1 MKKFVKGLLVS
12 GFAVALLAGCSNK
25 GKCSSSECPQPQPA
39 PVKEEW
45 SAMETRLFELTGIGE
60 LPFDFE
66 LSLEDLDDTG
76 ILYATSAS
84 EVTEDDVD
92 TYADKLLEG
101 DVYFEYDA
109 GTQDG
114 LSLDVSALGFDED
127 AQKYQFYRP
136 YQDKET
142 SFFADVVTIGLDEDS
157 HLRVAAVSA
166 YLPLYAYFG
175 PGLSNGTGIYTL
187 EFTDSE
193 IGVIDFYNMIYGEI
207 VTSTTGGNFSQTV
220 PTTRAAHPE
229 IVTDAT
235 CGAFANSAVM
245 APYFYGN
252 TESDSF
258 QANYSIFYI
267 KALDDET
274 GPESY
279 TASEFGSVIS
289 QAMEYMAQETY
300 PNAPEQDWDW
310 GYVNEEGEDPDP
322 TKGIWF
328 DYLDLGGFSVTVTY
342 SLQEVSLGGQ
352 AANVI
357 AVEFEPSKFELPVRG
372 REMASALGE
381 SISYEAQYLSDYE
394 AMGYYIST
402 GLLGEVTDEYNAEA
416 AQLDIDRALYQ
427 SEYVGIDQLRN
438 WRQTSATAYQEALTF
453 DGEIRVTGGVVLQ
466 QYTPTGSDKT
476 YWTFTVQLSQRTV
489 AEVASGYANYIN
501 YGINQAISAGII
513 SSGSADFYAWKGVP
527 SLLAASASV
536 TDLEVTMSTA
546 ASAWAQLVGVEDLL
560 DLVSRLDPDDFV
572 DEGES
577 TTRAD
582 AWEAIMDAYSEVEV
596 DLSNNLYIFRFLIG
610 DCMTLYTAIE
620 DGVQPIRDA
629 YAGTFADDLADV
641 GIVADNYD
649 DDDWTQI
656 SAGIASFNYDSCYS
670 SSECDAQFSKFVA
683 AVNNNFKQWK
693 VKYQLLMDSLLDE
706 YADRQEE
713 YEATDWTSLQTILS
727 TGAEAVEAAIEAD
740 NKVDTITAYETA
752 RDDAA
757 LVPTKLDTYKAAR
770 KAEFESFFTT
780 TYNNANYFSDDW
792 SNEGQTGVQDIYS
805 AAVPAI
811 ETATSKDAVDA
822 VIASAKDSMDAVKTA
837 AERKQD
843 GKDEL
848 DAYVGSLDQEKVE
861 AHAAAVEAAVA
872 DAKDDI
878 DAASDK
884 DSIDSIIS
892 LAKEQIAAIIGD

>member
-25 GKCSSSECPQPQPA
+25 GKSSSSECPQPQPA

-60 LPFDFE
+60 LPFDYQ
-66 LSLEDLDDTG
+66 LSLENLDDTG

-101 DVYFEYDA
+101 DVYSQYDA

-114 LSLDVSALGFDED
+114 LSLDVSALGFDQD
-127 AQKYQFYRP
+127 AQMYQFYRP
-136 YQDKET
+136 YQDKEA

-166 YLPLYAYFG
+166 YLPLYAYAG

-187 EFTDSE
+187 KFTHSE
-193 IGVIDFYNMIYGEI
+193 YGVIDFYNMYYGEI
-207 VTSTTGGNFSQTV
+207 VASTTGGNFSQTV
-220 PTTRAAHPE
+220 PTARAAHPE
-229 IVTDAT
+229 IVTDVT

-252 TESDSF
+252 TESDQF

-279 TASEFGSVIS
+279 TTSEFGSVIT

-300 PNAPEQDWDW
+300 PYAPEQDWDW
-310 GYVNEEGEDPDP
+310 GYVNEEEEGEDPDP

-342 SLQEVSLGGQ
+342 SLQEVSLGGKP
-352 AANVI
+352 ANVI
-357 AVEFEPSKFELPVRG
+357 AVEFEPSEFELPVRG

-381 SISYEAQYLSDYE
+381 SISYDAQYVSAYE
-394 AMGYYIST
+394 AAGYYISQ
-402 GLLGEVTDEYNAEA
+402 GLLGEVTEEYDAEA
-416 AQLDIDRALYQ
+416 AQLDIDQALYQ
-427 SEYVGIDQLRN
+427 SEYVGIDQLMN

-453 DGEIRVTGGVVLQ
+453 DGEVKVTGAIFLE
-466 QYTPTGSDKT
+466 QYTPAGSDKT
-476 YWTFTVQLSQRTV
+476 YWTFTVQFQQRTV
-489 AEVASGYANYIN
+489 AEVANGYASYIN
-501 YGINQAISAGII
+501 YGINQAMSAGLIT
-513 SSGSADFYAWKGVP
+513 SYADLYAWQGVP

-536 TDLEVTMSTA
+536 KDLEVTMSTA
-546 ASAWAQLVGVEDLL
+546 ASAWVELVGVEDLFDIL
-560 DLVSRLDPDDFV
+560 NRLDPDDFV

-577 TTRAD
+577 TTRAE
-582 AWEAIMDAYSEVEV
+582 AWEAIMDAYDEVEV
-596 DLSNNLYIFRFLIG
+596 DLSNNLYVFRYLIG
-610 DCMTLYTAIE
+610 DCATLYEAVE
-620 DGVQPIRDA
+620 AGVQPIRDA
-629 YAGTFADDLADV
+629 YAGTFADDLASE

-656 SAGIASFNYDSCYS
+656 SAGIASFNYDSCFS
-670 SSECDAQFSKFVA
+670 SSECEDQFADFVE

-693 VKYQLLMDSLLDE
+693 EKYQDLMDALQAE
-706 YADRQEE
+706 YANREEE
-713 YEATDWTSLQTILS
+713 YEASDWTSLQSILS
-727 TGAEAVEAAIEAD
+727 TGATDVAAAIEAD
-740 NKVDTITAYETA
+740 NKVDAITAYETA
-752 RDDAA
+752 RDGAA
-757 LVPTKLDTYKAAR
+757 AIPTKLDTYKEEAKTLLDNAYAA
-770 KAEFESFFTT
+770 
-780 TYNNANYFSDDW
+780 YDVANYFSADW
-792 SNEGQTGVQDIYS
+792 DELLEAYS
-805 AAVPAI
+805 ANYAAI
-811 ETATSKDAVDA
+811 DTATSEAAVDQIEQA
-822 VIASAKDSMDAVKTA
+822 AEAAMAAVKTA
-837 AERKQD
+837 AERKAD

-861 AHAAAVEAAVA
+861 AHAAAVEEAVLE
-872 DAKDDI
+872 AKNDI

-892 LAKEQIAAIIGD
+892 FAKEQIAAIIEA